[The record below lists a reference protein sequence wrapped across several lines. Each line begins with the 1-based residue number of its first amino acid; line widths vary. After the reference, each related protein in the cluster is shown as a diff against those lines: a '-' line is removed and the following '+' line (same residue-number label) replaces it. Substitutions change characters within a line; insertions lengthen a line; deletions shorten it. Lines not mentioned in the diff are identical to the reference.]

1 MEKEIEDVKKLM
13 EDKKFNEAL
22 NKLYDMKNKYDSNE
36 MKKYEEYIKYLEYI
50 NDKNDII
57 TMVDNIINLN

>member
-1 MEKEIEDVKKLM
+1 MQRDIERVKVLM
-13 EDKKFNEAL
+13 QEKKFVEAL
-22 NKLYDMKNKYDSNE
+22 NKLNEMKSKYDSNE

-57 TMVDNIINLN
+57 AMVDNIINLN

>member
-13 EDKKFNEAL
+13 EEKKFSDAL
-22 NKLYDMKNKYDSNE
+22 NKLYDLKNKYDSNE
-36 MKKYEEYIKYLEYI
+36 MKKYDEYFKYLEFI